1 MSNVGTD
8 RPLRDDVLRSAA
20 RHPLAAKVAVN
31 LRDHCGIA
39 PRAAGSPSTE
49 RVIVGCSGGPD
60 STALLVLLTALAR
73 RRAGF
78 PTPIVVA
85 VHHGLRAAA
94 DEECAMVARLAR
106 QLELTAERIDV
117 RPAGRRGN
125 LIENARD
132 DRYAALLA
140 AAARHGAG
148 AIAVAHHADDRFETM
163 LLALARGRGLRGLA
177 TPRWRHEL
185 KDGVALVRPLLDVI
199 KSDCGELCDQLGLSY
214 VDDPTNLDPARARGH
229 LRRGVI
235 PALTN
240 RWPAIARH
248 ATRAADEAALAIRA
262 IDRLAR
268 QHFGPSTVHAWPRD
282 VARSSD
288 ATLLAWA
295 LRRSAVRLHRKA
307 GLLVSRATW
316 ERVARAARD
325 RRTEPRIF
333 QWPMGLR
340 CMITA
345 REVRLERGTT

>member
-1 MSNVGTD
+1 MSNAGTS
-8 RPLRDDVLRSAA
+8 RPLRDDVLRSAS
-20 RHPLAAKVAVN
+20 RHPLAARVAAN

-39 PRAAGSPSTE
+39 PRAPGSTSIE

-60 STALLVLLTALAR
+60 STALLVLLTALAGR
-73 RRAGF
+73 RTRL

-85 VHHGLRAAA
+85 VHHGLRPAA

-106 QLELTAERIDV
+106 QLGLTSERIDV

-125 LIENARD
+125 VAANARD
-132 DRYAALLA
+132 DRYAALIA
-140 AAARHGAG
+140 AAARHEAG

-185 KDGVALVRPLLDVI
+185 QHGIALVRPLLDVV
-199 KSDCGELCDQLGLSY
+199 KSDCVELCDELGLPY
-214 VDDPTNLDPARARGH
+214 VDDPSNLDPARARGH

-240 RWPAIARH
+240 RWPAIAKH
-248 ATRAADEAALAIRA
+248 ATKAADEAALAIRA

-268 QHFGPSTVHAWPRD
+268 RHFGPSTMHAWPRD

-288 ATLLAWA
+288 AVLLAWA
-295 LRRSAVRLHRKA
+295 LRRSAVRLHRES
-307 GLLVSRATW
+307 GLTVSRTTW

-340 CMITA
+340 CVITS
-345 REVRLERGTT
+345 REIRLERGPV